1 MVRTL
6 KRGSRR
12 HTKHTAVTKTRS
24 KSRSHSRSRSKSK
37 TRTTNPISVVVHKT
51 HTTNH
56 RATAKKRSPSKY
68 YYDPEEGRYLGK
80 IEVVIHGKSRS
91 KSKSRRRPRV

>member
-6 KRGSRR
+6 KRSSRR
-12 HTKHTAVTKTRS
+12 HTKHTASSKTKS
-24 KSRSHSRSRSKSK
+24 KSRSRSHSKSK
-37 TRTTNPISVVVHKT
+37 TRSIKPLSVVVHKI

-80 IEVVIHGKSRS
+80 IEVVVHGKSRS
-91 KSKSRRRPRV
+91 KSKSRRRHRV